1 MGLGITSVSVD
12 SAARRRLAPERFLKG
27 ARGSVIVPGTRRVL
41 EVKRRKWKDSSSFVR
56 STRST
61 IKRNKDILAAVVS
74 GDGSIQHSDENWE
87 HKKLNLILL
96 PRPRSRKSIGLDH
109 DEARLL
115 SSCTT
120 CNPRTVCGVITIWN
134 TNQGVSDR
142 YERHAAQGFGN
153 FNCWLRI
160 LRTSDSAQGNP
171 TISRL
176 KAFGLLV
183 VSCGSRTG

>member
-1 MGLGITSVSVD
+1 M
-12 SAARRRLAPERFLKG
+12 
-27 ARGSVIVPGTRRVL
+27 IVPGTRRVL

-74 GDGSIQHSDENWE
+74 GDGSIQHSDGHWE
-87 HKKLNLILL
+87 HKKLNLILF
-96 PRPRSRKSIGLDH
+96 PRPRSRRSIGLDH

-115 SSCTT
+115 RTCTT
-120 CNPRTVCGVITIWN
+120 CNPRTVCGVIIIWN

-142 YERHAAQGFGN
+142 YERHAAQGFGKL
-153 FNCWLRI
+153 NCWLRI
-160 LRTSDSAQGNP
+160 LSDKRQCPGEP
-171 TISRL
+171 YDIKT
-176 KAFGLLV
+176 KGFGLLV